1 MSDDFD
7 GLLAETPVV
16 PKQKR
21 GPGRPRKEEVAARV
35 AEQERTEED
44 FWSTP
49 AMQAAM
55 KAAASGNTLIDERV
69 FHMPVSQNFLARV
82 CRLDTMTVNRRLR
95 RVKPVGYAGG
105 EKQKRPLY
113 DFMDAVAHLLKP
125 KMDLDTYLATLNPA
139 DMPNAIN
146 KTFWEAKR
154 IKLKFEIEAGQ
165 AWATADVLE
174 VLGRM
179 AMTIKSHTQL
189 WVENMRSQGLTD
201 EQVSKLSAMVDV
213 FNGELHGMLVDEPN
227 KRQTRS
233 RLAAIELEMMGG
245 ADDEAEDA

>member
-1 MSDDFD
+1 VSEFD
-7 GLLAETPVV
+7 ELIDAP
-16 PKQKR
+16 PKRKR
-21 GPGRPRKEEVAARV
+21 GPGRPRKEEVAARL
-35 AEQERTEED
+35 AEQEREEED

-55 KAAASGNTLIDERV
+55 KSAASGNTLIDERV

-82 CRLDTMTVNRRLR
+82 FVMDTMTVNRRLR
-95 RVKPVGYAGG
+95 RLKPVGYAGG

-113 DFMDAVAHLLKP
+113 DFKAACEHLLKP
-125 KMDLDTYLATLNPA
+125 KMDIDTYLATLNPA

-165 AWATADVLE
+165 AWATEDVLE
-174 VLGRM
+174 VFGRM
-179 AMTIKSHTQL
+179 AMTIKSHSQL
-189 WVENMRSQGLTD
+189 WVENMRSALSD
-201 EQVSKLSAMVDV
+201 EQLAKLSAMVDV
-213 FNGELHGMLVDEPN
+213 FNSELHDMLMEEPK

-233 RLAAIELEMMGG
+233 RLAAIEHEMLGDD
-245 ADDEAEDA
+245 DDEGEE